1 MGPQSRVKHSTTEPL
16 RPHTYVDNPIPRND
30 ILDYHPLGNVIFIL
44 YNIIT
49 GFPAASLKKLGEN

>member
-49 GFPAASLKKLGEN
+49 MVCFIA